1 MGWERRHGMRVKRIT
16 LWRRAVQTACF
27 AVILYG
33 VFLWEKPVATPLPR
47 IESGTP
53 RTSLYTRDRALWVSG
68 KDTVLEMYP
77 PTLACRFIA
86 KGGLFKACVMH
97 MMSENLTW
105 LSDLRNVLPHLF
117 LFLLL
122 SFLFARY
129 WCGWVCP
136 LGAITDSL
144 NGVRKTLRIPGWQ
157 VGPRTDT
164 FFRGLRHFLLWGSL
178 AVSFLIAMPVFGL
191 KGVNDS
197 LFLVYCQV
205 CPARI
210 IYPVLGG
217 ISPCLYDVTNS
228 MTIFLTTLSG
238 GFLLFFLAG
247 FFVPRLW
254 CRVCAIGALVSYF
267 NRGGAAWIKKDAGK
281 CTFCGTCRRCCP
293 MDIEMVYR
301 ERERPD
307 VTDPACVYCLRCVEE
322 CPEKQCLE
330 AKLLGRTVAES

>member
-1 MGWERRHGMRVKRIT
+1 MGTRRIT
-16 LWRRAVQTACF
+16 LWRRAVQAVCF

-33 VFLWEKPVATPLPR
+33 VFLWDRPVATPLPK
-47 IESGTP
+47 IEPGTP
-53 RTSLYTRDRALWVSG
+53 RTSLYPRDRALWVSG
-68 KDTVLEMYP
+68 ADTVIELYP

-86 KGGLFKACVMH
+86 KGGLFKACALH
-97 MMSENLTW
+97 MLSENLTW
-105 LSDLRNVLPHLF
+105 LSDPRKVVPHLF

-122 SFLFARY
+122 AFLFARY

-136 LGAITDSL
+136 LGAITDFL
-144 NGVRKTLRIPGWQ
+144 NGVRKTLGIPGWQ

-178 AVSFLIAMPVFGL
+178 AISLLIALPALGL

-210 IYPVLGG
+210 VYPVLGG
-217 ISPCLYDVTNS
+217 ISPCLYDVTDA
-228 MTIFLTTLSG
+228 MTIFLTVLSG

-281 CTFCGTCRRCCP
+281 CTSCGTCRRCCP

-301 ERERPD
+301 ERKRAD
-307 VTDPACVYCLRCVEE
+307 VTDAACLYCLRCIEE

-330 AKLLGRTVAES
+330 AKLLGRTVAKS